1 MSNTNLIHAKRQ
13 KNDEFY
19 TQLRDIEKEMQAYLD
34 YDLDV
39 FRGKTI
45 LLPCDDPTW
54 SNFTKYFALNFE
66 RLGLKKL
73 ISTSYAADGHG
84 KVFVLDGENELQWE
98 YLTGDGD
105 FRSDEV
111 TALRDE
117 ADMVITNPPFSLFRE
132 FMVWLS
138 EGDVLFSVIGNKNA
152 ITYKDVFPL
161 IKDNKMWVG
170 NRSMSDGFLFSL
182 PKSSQYETLEGK
194 PGSRYRIVDG
204 EILGSAPAMWF
215 TNIQHGR
222 RNEPLKLMTQAEN
235 EKYNK
240 RIISNPNSYK
250 KYDNY
255 DAIEVPTTSGI
266 PSDYT
271 GVTGVPISFLDK
283 YCPEQ
288 FEIVKFRH
296 GDDGKDLRIVTL
308 GEKQV
313 TPYFRI
319 LIRHTKPAAQDAI
332 EAPAASGIPSDHSG
346 VMGVPISFLDKYCP
360 EQFEI
365 LGLTT
370 GRSEFDEVSYPT
382 KRYVNAVQHNTNG
395 TTSNGSKVNT
405 RATIVDE
412 NPTSTYYTAD
422 NQNKPMTIVYARI
435 LIRHINPA
443 TQEAAVPL
451 AQVHTLE
458 TATPAPQQMAA

>member
-1 MSNTNLIHAKRQ
+1 MSNTNLNKAKRE

-19 TQLRDIEKEMQAYLD
+19 TQLHDIETEMQAYLD
-34 YDLDV
+34 YDPDV
-39 FRGKTI
+39 FRDKTV

-54 SNFTKYFALNFE
+54 SNFTKYFAERFE
-66 RLGLKKL
+66 SLGLKKL
-73 ISTSYAADGHG
+73 ISTSYSPGGGNG

-105 FRSDEV
+105 FRSAEV

-117 ADMVITNPPFSLFRE
+117 ADIVITNPPFSLFRE
-132 FMVWLS
+132 FMAWLS
-138 EGDVLFSVIGNKNA
+138 EGDVLFSAIGNKNA
-152 ITYKDVFPL
+152 ITCKEIFPL

-170 NRSMSDGFLFSL
+170 NRSMSDDFLFSI
-182 PKSSQYETLEGK
+182 PKSSQDEMLEGK

-204 EILGSAPAMWF
+204 EILGRAPAMWF

-222 RNEPLKLMTQAEN
+222 RHEPLNLMTQAGN
-235 EKYNK
+235 QKYNK
-240 RIISNPNSYK
+240 RIINNPNSYK

-288 FEIVKFRH
+288 FEIVGTAESEGVGLSQGLH
-296 GDDGKDLRIVTL
+296 DGSDVKHAAVENKRVYKRI
-308 GEKQV
+308 
-313 TPYFRI
+313 F
-319 LIRHTKPAAQDAI
+319 
-332 EAPAASGIPSDHSG
+332 
-346 VMGVPISFLDKYCP
+346 
-360 EQFEI
+360 
-365 LGLTT
+365 
-370 GRSEFDEVSYPT
+370 
-382 KRYVNAVQHNTNG
+382 
-395 TTSNGSKVNT
+395 
-405 RATIVDE
+405 
-412 NPTSTYYTAD
+412 
-422 NQNKPMTIVYARI
+422 
-435 LIRHINPA
+435 IRHINPEA
-443 TQEAAVPL
+443 QEAAVQL

>member
-1 MSNTNLIHAKRQ
+1 MSNTNLNKAKRE

-19 TQLRDIEKEMQAYLD
+19 TQLRDIEKEMQAYLEHD
-34 YDLDV
+34 PDV
-39 FRGKTI
+39 FRDKTI

-73 ISTSYAADGHG
+73 ISTSYAADGGNG

-105 FRSDEV
+105 FRSTEV

-117 ADMVITNPPFSLFRE
+117 ADIVITNPPFSLFRE
-132 FMVWLS
+132 FMAWLTD
-138 EGDVLFSVIGNKNA
+138 GDVDFAVIGNSNA
-152 ITYKDVFPL
+152 ITYKEIFPL
-161 IKDNKMWVG
+161 IKDNHVWLGATG
-170 NRSMSDGFLFSL
+170 NTNDMVFRV
-182 PKSSQYETLEGK
+182 PETVEVKDADRKKAERMGY
-194 PGSRYRIVDG
+194 PSTDTEFFTRMGNSC
-204 EILGSAPAMWF
+204 WF

-222 RNEPLKLMTQAEN
+222 RHEPLRLMSMKEN
-235 EKYNK
+235 QKYNN
-240 RIISNPNSYK
+240 RIISNANSYK

-255 DAIEVPTTSGI
+255 DAIEVPATSGI

-271 GVTGVPISFLDK
+271 DVMGVPISFLDR

-365 LGLTT
+365 VGATESEGVGLSRGLHDGSDVKQATV
-370 GRSEFDEVSYPT
+370 EN
-382 KRYVNAVQHNTNG
+382 KR
-395 TTSNGSKVNT
+395 
-405 RATIVDE
+405 
-412 NPTSTYYTAD
+412 
-422 NQNKPMTIVYARI
+422 VYKRI
-435 LIRHINPA
+435 FIRHVNPVA
-443 TQEAAVPL
+443 QEADVQL
-451 AQVHTLE
+451 AQVHTLK
-458 TATPAPQQMAA
+458 TATPEPQQMAA